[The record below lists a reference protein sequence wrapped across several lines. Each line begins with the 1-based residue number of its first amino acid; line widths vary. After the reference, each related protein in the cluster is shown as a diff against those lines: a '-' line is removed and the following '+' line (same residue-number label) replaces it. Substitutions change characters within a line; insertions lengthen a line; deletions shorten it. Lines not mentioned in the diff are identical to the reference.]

1 MAFSV
6 CVAFSVQ
13 GSMPWQWYCVVHTLV
28 RRYKLGRKMN
38 NQEKIKQLKKLLEKS
53 EMVKVES
60 SSDPDFKQWKNLV
73 ERTFIKVFGKDSTEF
88 EHFNALLFRFKVF
101 VITSSS
107 DYSEDHL
114 RCFRHD
120 FKMLIGSIKEYI
132 QELEEETP
140 EAFIEGVVETEVSIN
155 KIFISHASKDAEVVE
170 EIIELLE
177 AIGVESNQ
185 IFCTS
190 FEGYGIELGENF
202 LDAIKS
208 ELSSD
213 SMVLFVLS
221 NNFYSSP
228 VCMCEMGAAWVLSKE
243 HIPLVVPPFSY
254 SDVKGVLPLT
264 QGMILTDAMKLNSF
278 KEKIESTFKIT
289 NKLSFSTWERKR
301 DRVCNRLEKVLS

>member
-1 MAFSV
+1 
-6 CVAFSVQ
+6 
-13 GSMPWQWYCVVHTLV
+13 
-28 RRYKLGRKMN
+28 MN
-38 NQEKIKQLKKLLEKS
+38 NQEKIRQLKKLIEKS

-73 ERTFIKVFGKDSTEF
+73 ERTFIKVFGKESTEF
-88 EHFNALLFRFKVF
+88 EHFDALLFHYRVF

-107 DYSEDHL
+107 DYSSDHL
-114 RCFRHD
+114 RCFRRD
-120 FKMLIGSIKEYI
+120 FKMLIGSIEEYI

-140 EAFIEGVVETEVSIN
+140 LSLSEEFVETESSIN
-155 KIFISHASKDAEVVE
+155 KLFISHASKDAEVVE

-202 LDAIKS
+202 LDAIKN

-221 NNFYSSP
+221 KNFYASP

-243 HIPLVVPPFSY
+243 HIPLVVPPLSY
-254 SDVKGVLPLT
+254 SDIKGVLPLT
-264 QGMILTDAMKLNSF
+264 QGMVLTDAMKLNSF
-278 KEKIESTFKIT
+278 KEKIEKTFNIT

-301 DRVCNRLEKVLS
+301 DRVCNRLDKVLS

>member
-1 MAFSV
+1 
-6 CVAFSVQ
+6 
-13 GSMPWQWYCVVHTLV
+13 
-28 RRYKLGRKMN
+28 MN
-38 NQEKIKQLKKLLEKS
+38 NKEKIRHLNKLLEKS
-53 EMVKVES
+53 KTVKVES

-73 ERTFIKVFGKDSTEF
+73 ERTFIKVFGKNSTEF
-88 EHFNALLFRFKVF
+88 EHFNELLFHFQVF
-101 VITSSS
+101 IITGSS
-107 DYSEDHL
+107 DYSSDHL
-114 RCFRHD
+114 RCFRRD
-120 FKMLIGSIKEYI
+120 FKMLIGSIQEYI
-132 QELEEETP
+132 QELEEDSPPALSEEIL
-140 EAFIEGVVETEVSIN
+140 EAEASIN
-155 KIFISHASKDAEVVE
+155 KIFISHASKDAKVVE

-202 LDAIKS
+202 LDTIKS

-221 NNFYSSP
+221 ENFYASP

-243 HIPLVVPPFSY
+243 HIPLIVPPLTY

-264 QGMILTDAMKLNSF
+264 QGMILTDVMKLNSF
-278 KEKIESTFKIT
+278 KEKIEKIFNIT

-301 DRVCNRLEKVLS
+301 DRVCDRLGKVLD

>member
-1 MAFSV
+1 
-6 CVAFSVQ
+6 
-13 GSMPWQWYCVVHTLV
+13 
-28 RRYKLGRKMN
+28 MN
-38 NQEKIKQLKKLLEKS
+38 NQEKIKQLKKLIDKS
-53 EMVKVES
+53 EIVKVES

-88 EHFNALLFRFKVF
+88 EHFNNLLFHYRVF
-101 VITSSS
+101 VVTRTSNYSS
-107 DYSEDHL
+107 EHL

-120 FKMLIGSIKEYI
+120 LKMLIGSIEEYI

-140 EAFIEGVVETEVSIN
+140 QALIEEVIETELSIN
-155 KIFISHASKDAEVVE
+155 KIFISHASKDSEVVE

-177 AIGVESNQ
+177 TIGVESNQ

-202 LDAIKS
+202 LDTIKN

-221 NNFYSSP
+221 KNFYASP

-243 HIPLVVPPFSY
+243 HIPLVVPPLSY
-254 SDVKGVLPLT
+254 SDIKGVLPLT
-264 QGMILTDAMKLNSF
+264 
-278 KEKIESTFKIT
+278 
-289 NKLSFSTWERKR
+289 
-301 DRVCNRLEKVLS
+301 

>member
-1 MAFSV
+1 
-6 CVAFSVQ
+6 
-13 GSMPWQWYCVVHTLV
+13 
-28 RRYKLGRKMN
+28 LGRKMN
-38 NQEKIKQLKKLLEKS
+38 NQEKIKQLKKLIEKS
-53 EMVKVES
+53 KMVKVES

-88 EHFNALLFRFKVF
+88 EHFNALLFHFRVF
-101 VITSSS
+101 MITSSS
-107 DYSEDHL
+107 DYSADHL
-114 RCFRHD
+114 RCFRRD
-120 FKMLIGSIKEYI
+120 FKMLIDSIGEYI
-132 QELEEETP
+132 QELEEETSQVLVK
-140 EAFIEGVVETEVSIN
+140 EVVETEASIN
-155 KIFISHASKDAEVVE
+155 KIFISHASKDIEVVE

-202 LDAIKS
+202 LDAIKN

-221 NNFYSSP
+221 DNFYASP

-243 HIPLVVPPFSY
+243 HIPIVVPPLSY
-254 SDVKGVLPLT
+254 SDIKGVLPLS
-264 QGMILTDAMKLNSF
+264 QGMLLTDAMKLNSF
-278 KEKIESTFKIT
+278 KEKIEKTFNIT

-301 DRVCNRLEKVLS
+301 DRVCSRLDKVLS